1 MYLVETKQK
10 SLNETF
16 LGQTFHKQ
24 NVNNF
29 KNLQKKM
36 QEGKQTKKNNN
47 QRNLSVSDQSFVH
60 VTTNRR
66 R

>member
-16 LGQTFHKQ
+16 LGKTFHKQ

-29 KNLQKKM
+29 KNLQKKNA
-36 QEGKQTKKNNN
+36 GKQTKKSNNN
-47 QRNLSVSDQSFVH
+47 
-60 VTTNRR
+60 
-66 R
+66 

>member
-36 QEGKQTKKNNN
+36 QEGKQTNKNNN
-47 QRNLSVSDQSFVH
+47 KETFL
-60 VTTNRR
+60 
-66 R
+66 